1 MLRQTPIL
9 RKSHEV
15 HRTVRH
21 QPDGSADR
29 SLAPSASA
37 QSSPTIAGDTMGKKS
52 LAKAPNTLAEMES
65 LKKTP
70 LFSDDDVRYL
80 RTSKAI

>member
-1 MLRQTPIL
+1 
-9 RKSHEV
+9 
-15 HRTVRH
+15 
-21 QPDGSADR
+21 
-29 SLAPSASA
+29 
-37 QSSPTIAGDTMGKKS
+37 MGKKS